1 MIVAKP
7 VLKNE
12 FWILQKDQE
21 KIGNIKSLGQGYSI
35 TIGNQKFT
43 AKNIQSIQKN
53 DVVFE
58 KINFKKPQNSNQVYG
73 FDTGCPAYNAVWDL
87 KRKLPLFT
95 KQRKSRCWFAA
106 GWYRIKFRDDWSV
119 IQNPKLISINRY
131 PYQGPFYTCQS
142 AQNTE
147 IK

>member
-1 MIVAKP
+1 MIIAKP

-12 FWILQKDQE
+12 FWILQKDQQ
-21 KIGNIKSLGQGYSI
+21 KIGNIKSQGKEYSI

-43 AKNIQSIQKN
+43 VKNIKTIQKN

-58 KINFKKPQNSNQVYG
+58 KINFKKPRPIDQVYG
-73 FDTGCPAYNAVWDL
+73 FDTGCFAYNVLWDL

-106 GWYRIKFRDDWSV
+106 GWYKIKFRDQWSV

-131 PYQGPFYTCQS
+131 PYHGPYYTCHDAEQ
-142 AQNTE
+142 AE